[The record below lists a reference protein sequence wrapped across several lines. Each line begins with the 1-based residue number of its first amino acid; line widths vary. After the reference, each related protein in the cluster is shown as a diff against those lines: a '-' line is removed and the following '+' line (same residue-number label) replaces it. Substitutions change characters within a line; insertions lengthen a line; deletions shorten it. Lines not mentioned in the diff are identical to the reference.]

1 MSVTGK
7 RKRRSNGA
15 NTSAKRQR
23 TEESRQPPI
32 VPLLEQYYNEVH
44 SLRVHLASKLPK
56 SAKKRRRRLLRYGL
70 QPMQDDSVL
79 VEDSVTHLL
88 DTILVGNATGVCIQD
103 LEQLDQDMSVFTQQ
117 VTETD
122 ISISPSAGRW
132 RQSEVGS

>member
-1 MSVTGK
+1 MS
-7 RKRRSNGA
+7 R
-15 NTSAKRQR
+15 
-23 TEESRQPPI
+23 
-32 VPLLEQYYNEVH
+32 
-44 SLRVHLASKLPK
+44 LPT

-79 VEDSVTHLL
+79 VEDSVAHLL
-88 DTILVGNATGVCIQD
+88 DTILVGSATGVCVQD

-122 ISISPSAGRW
+122 VSISPSAGRW